1 MPQDT
6 RLLYLPRQRPRSFL
20 IILSQSENRIERIE
34 KSDLY
39 RAFISSFIWLLSKL
53 LVILRNYNFKI
64 YTEMNFN
71 GIQMSAVIKA
81 ANAMIAAD
89 GRIDEAETQLLSR
102 ELINFGVQ
110 PGQLPQLLELSQVM
124 EPTTMLATLAS
135 MNDSQ
140 KKYVSGF
147 LATIM
152 VSDGDIDDA
161 EMKLWQLTS
170 TLMGCP
176 TMSLQEALEY
186 WANN

>member
-1 MPQDT
+1 
-6 RLLYLPRQRPRSFL
+6 
-20 IILSQSENRIERIE
+20 
-34 KSDLY
+34 
-39 RAFISSFIWLLSKL
+39 
-53 LVILRNYNFKI
+53 
-64 YTEMNFN
+64 
-71 GIQMSAVIKA
+71 
-81 ANAMIAAD
+81 MIAAD

-102 ELINFGVQ
+102 ELINFGVT
-110 PGQLPQLLELSQVM
+110 PEQLPQLLALSQAM
-124 EPTTMLATLAS
+124 EPTTMLSALAS

-152 VSDGDIDDA
+152 ISDGDIDDA

-186 WANN
+186 WGNN